1 MRNNVNNLV
10 IENAKIIFRNF
21 EGRETEF
28 NRKGNR
34 NFGVV
39 IDNVD
44 EAEKLK
50 NIGWLVKPLKRRDE
64 DEEQRYYIP
73 VAVKY
78 DNFPPKVYMVT
89 RKKKTLL
96 DKDSIKNLDDA
107 DITNIDLVIR
117 PYCWEVG
124 GKSGIKAYLKTM
136 YAVIEEDDF
145 ADKYAGE
152 EFPDDEIPLF

>member
-96 DKDSIKNLDDA
+96 DEDSIKNLDDV

-145 ADKYAGE
+145 ADKYAEE